1 MTTADDL
8 LTTADELDADDALA
22 PWRDEF
28 VVPDPDL
35 VYLDGNSLGRLPA
48 AAADLADD
56 LVRSQWGD
64 RLIRGWNEGWFDLPL
79 RLGDKLGKLLG
90 ARPGEVA
97 VADSTTVN
105 LHRLATAAMAARPD
119 RRVIVTD
126 DLNFPSDRHA
136 LAAVADQAGAEVRVV
151 ASDGINGP
159 LAGLHAALDGDV
171 ALLSLST
178 TAYRSGYTYDMGPL
192 TAAAHDVG
200 ALALWDLSHT
210 AGSVPTDLA
219 GAGVDLAVGCSYKY
233 LNGGPGAPAWLFVRR
248 DLQGDLGNPHQ
259 GWMGHAD
266 VFSFS
271 PDYEPAEGIRRFLT
285 GTPPVVSMAL
295 IEPGV
300 DLLLEVGMAE
310 VRRLSLQLTD
320 HLLRRFD
327 ADLVPRGFGLASPRD
342 PAVRGGHLTL
352 SHPSALALDLA
363 LIDRGV
369 IPDFRPP
376 DGIRLGPVALS
387 TTIEEVDRAVD
398 ELIDLVDTGAFRAFE
413 ETEVVVT

>member
-1 MTTADDL
+1 MATPGEWAD
-8 LTTADELDADDALA
+8 
-22 PWRDEF
+22 RF
-28 VVPDPDL
+28 VVADPDL
-35 VYLDGNSLGRLPA
+35 VYLDGNSLGRLPL
-48 AAADLADD
+48 AAADLAAD
-56 LVRSQWGD
+56 LVRRQWGE
-64 RLIRGWNEGWFDLPL
+64 RLIRGWNDGWFDLPL
-79 RLGDKLGKLLG
+79 RLGDKVAELIG

-97 VADSTTVN
+97 MADSTTVN
-105 LHRLATAAMAARPD
+105 LHRLATAAIAARPG

-136 LAAVADQAGAEVRVV
+136 LAAVADQTGAEVRVV
-151 ASDGINGP
+151 GSDGVQGP
-159 LAGLHAALDGDV
+159 VEALTAALADDV
-171 ALLSLST
+171 ALLSLSA
-178 TAYRSGYTYDMGPL
+178 TAYRSGYTYDLAPL
-192 TAAAHDVG
+192 TAAAHEVG

-219 GAGVDLAVGCSYKY
+219 GAEVDLAVGCSYKH

-248 DLQGDLGNPHQ
+248 DLQADLGNPHQ

-271 PDYEPAEGIRRFLT
+271 PEYEPAEGIRRFLT

-300 DLLLEVGMAE
+300 DLLLEVGMDQ

-320 HLLRRFD
+320 HLLDRFD
-327 ADLVPRGFGLASPRD
+327 ADLAHRGFGLASPRD

-376 DGIRLGPVALS
+376 DGIRLGPVALY
-387 TTIEEVDRAVD
+387 TTIDEVDRAVD
-398 ELIDLVDTGAFRAFE
+398 ELVDLVDTGAFAAFADA
-413 ETEVVVT
+413 EVVVT